1 MSIMRLHFLVIIM
14 ILFVVGCRKTNFD
27 TSLQCFS
34 LNNNELDSLMIIYTN
49 QTFLSNCKIQIDRD
63 KLIPLMILQDND
75 STIELIF
82 TYRER
87 YEISYFISR
96 ENYRILGY
104 CNDNYKEDL
113 VILVDCNS
121 SKLENLGR
129 FYDLVLPSQ
138 KIKNFDYLFDQRVE
152 YKYTYSKEN
161 KNYQN
166 SPFYWEEYA
175 KFHFF
180 YKTGML
186 YFDGKTFP
194 ILPKRIHPL
203 KFE

>member
-1 MSIMRLHFLVIIM
+1 MKTMRLHILVMIM
-14 ILFVVGCRKTNFD
+14 SLYVVGCRNTKLD
-27 TSLQCFS
+27 TSLQCFK
-34 LNNNELDSLMIIYTN
+34 LNNTELDSLMIIYTN
-49 QTFLSNCKIQIDRD
+49 QTFLSNCKIQTERD
-63 KLIPLMILQDND
+63 KLIPIMILQNND

-87 YEISYFISR
+87 YKISYFISR

-113 VILVDCNS
+113 VLLVDCNS

-129 FYDLVLPSQ
+129 FYSLVLPTQ
-138 KIKNFDYLFDQRVE
+138 KVKNIDYLFDQRVE

-166 SPFYWEEYA
+166 IPFYWEEYPM
-175 KFHFF
+175 FHFF

-186 YFDGKTFP
+186 YFNGKTFP
-194 ILPKRIHPL
+194 LLPKGIQSR
-203 KFE
+203 